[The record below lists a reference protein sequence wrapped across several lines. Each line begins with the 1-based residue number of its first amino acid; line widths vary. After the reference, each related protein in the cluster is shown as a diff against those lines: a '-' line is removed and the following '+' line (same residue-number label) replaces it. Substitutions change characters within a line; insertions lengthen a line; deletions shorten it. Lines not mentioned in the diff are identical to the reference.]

1 MNGASAAHTY
11 ELIGIGAWTV
21 LTKQGNNQGTCRP
34 PSFCHKK
41 CEGSSEVKD
50 IKIKRDYKLVYEFGC
65 LRAILFSW
73 NPSARSTCSWCSYL
87 IRDQRHIAWPSLC
100 FCTTLERIHVH
111 RGLQAFAGL
120 TLSRYKQTTVEAP
133 VCLSSGPR
141 SSLSKPITVTHSWNQ
156 YLTHP
161 WQSELVCTHAQTHAH
176 ANPPQNNEYLSI
188 YLSIIV
194 L

>member
-50 IKIKRDYKLVYEFGC
+50 IKIKRHYKFVYEFGC

-111 RGLQAFAGL
+111 RGVAGFRRPDPEPLQADHSGG
-120 TLSRYKQTTVEAP
+120 S
-133 VCLSSGPR
+133 CLSQLR
-141 SSLSKPITVTHSWNQ
+141 STQQPVKADHCHTLLESIPYTPLTKWVSVHTCPNTRTRKPPTK
-156 YLTHP
+156 
-161 WQSELVCTHAQTHAH
+161 
-176 ANPPQNNEYLSI
+176 
-188 YLSIIV
+188 
-194 L
+194 